1 MNFLHNSSMVR
12 TWPDRRNLAQEAG
25 NKGVAQL
32 DGLRLGLCRID
43 CGLGELDLRHDD
55 PSESPVSKSRMGATR
70 GEAGSGFGKHRHM
83 LDSPKL
89 LINLLYRASA

>member
-1 MNFLHNSSMVR
+1 MNFLHNSSTVR

-43 CGLGELDLRHDD
+43 CGLGELDFRHDD
-55 PSESPVSKSRMGATR
+55 SSERPDSQEPCR
-70 GEAGSGFGKHRHM
+70 GQQRESQVRFRKAPAYVE
-83 LDSPKL
+83 L
-89 LINLLYRASA
+89 A